1 MMMLNPFNG
10 CELEFVD
17 QGVFRCKKAYITI
30 FSPNNQQLTLI
41 DQGPSSGFHFKQ
53 FIPKDFC
60 MGGIE
65 IGYDIS
71 CGMDWPIRQRFFHGG
86 SFKNHFID
94 LNSLVVLISGTTFY
108 PRISIRDGM
117 GQIIK
122 YEP

>member
-1 MMMLNPFNG
+1 MNNSFQEIFVWV
-10 CELEFVD
+10 EL
-17 QGVFRCKKAYITI
+17 K
-30 FSPNNQQLTLI
+30 
-41 DQGPSSGFHFKQ
+41 
-53 FIPKDFC
+53 
-60 MGGIE
+60 
-65 IGYDIS
+65 YDMIS

>member
-1 MMMLNPFNG
+1 MMMQNPLNGFD
-10 CELEFVD
+10 LKFVD
-17 QGVFRCKKAYITI
+17 KGVFRCKKAYIKI
-30 FSPNNQQLTLI
+30 FSANNQQLTLI
-41 DQGPSSGFHFKQ
+41 EQGPCSGFHFEQ
-53 FIPKDFC
+53 FIPRDFC